1 MFLFFCLRVFYI
13 LEEER
18 VLNDNAITT
27 VACYWRWLHGCVHG
41 LVTTQGFSDWLLMGE
56 MEWWNNT
63 FLEASKCRGQS
74 GGSTNLR

>member
-41 LVTTQGFSDWLLMGE
+41 LVTTQGFSDWL
-56 MEWWNNT
+56 
-63 FLEASKCRGQS
+63 
-74 GGSTNLR
+74 